1 MKSRILI
8 FASSL
13 LLLLGTWY
21 VSTQESRAGEKAEK
35 ENSAKAEKQVVQDV
49 EGKKAFQKALKD
61 NTLVLVDFH
70 ATWCPPC
77 KKLKPTIHSLAKK
90 YEGKVAVI
98 AVDTDKNAEVAK
110 EHGVRGIPDVRLFQN
125 GKQVEQWVGWRPED
139 QCTKKIDKVLEGL
152 KEKDEAKDAEKE
164 ETEA

>member
-8 FASSL
+8 FVSSL
-13 LLLLGTWY
+13 LLLVGTWY

-35 ENSAKAEKQVVQDV
+35 ESSEKDEKKQVQDV
-49 EGKKAFQKALKD
+49 EGKKAFQKVLKD
-61 NTLVLVDFH
+61 NKLVLVDFH

-77 KKLKPTIHSLAKK
+77 RKLKPTIQSLAKK
-90 YEGKVAVI
+90 YEDKVIVI

-110 EHGVRGIPDVRLFQN
+110 EHGVRGIPDVRLFKD

-139 QCTKKIDKVLEGL
+139 QYTKKIDKVLEDL
-152 KEKDEAKDAEKE
+152 QDKDEAKDPEKE
-164 ETEA
+164 ESEA